1 MFIPYTI
8 IHYDNNSLSNEFN
21 TTNDFHYSH
30 LFCNKA
36 NIKILKYYY
45 DRSSIINKINDI
57 FTHAK
62 CYHSIK
68 DCMLYIMANN
78 LNNNPN
84 NIFDT
89 KYCEG
94 KYKEC

>member
-1 MFIPYTI
+1 MNTNTLVSI
-8 IHYDNNSLSNEFN
+8 IDIDNKILM
-21 TTNDFHYSH
+21 YR
-30 LFCNKA
+30 
-36 NIKILKYYY
+36 ILKYYY

-78 LNNNPN
+78 LNNINNNDIHDIIINNNPN

-94 KYKEC
+94 KY